1 MGIDSKVR
9 ECSRGHMVSW
19 VPLTVSHF
27 HSGAGNTSSVL
38 TCYSFFFLLINFI
51 TKILKFYFI
60 SRELNKVILCY
71 CAHQSYQET
80 AMFHKGVSTHIY
92 SLRELL
98 FASIKLFSL

>member
-1 MGIDSKVR
+1 MLLV
-9 ECSRGHMVSW
+9 
-19 VPLTVSHF
+19 
-27 HSGAGNTSSVL
+27 
-38 TCYSFFFLLINFI
+38 FFLLINFI